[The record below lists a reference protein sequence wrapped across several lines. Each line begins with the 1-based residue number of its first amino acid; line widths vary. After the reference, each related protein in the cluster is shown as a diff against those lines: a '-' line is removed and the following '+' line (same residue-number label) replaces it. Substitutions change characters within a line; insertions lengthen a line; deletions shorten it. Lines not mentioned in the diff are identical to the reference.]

1 MTKLIRVTLAVLS
14 IALVFTAW
22 APAETGADVYKA
34 KCALCHGADG
44 KGTAVGKKL
53 GSQDL
58 TSADAQ
64 KQSDADLTTIIMKG
78 KNKMPSYDGKLTKEQ
93 VELVLK
99 HIRTLK

>member
-1 MTKLIRVTLAVLS
+1 MTNLIRVTLAVLS
-14 IALVFTAW
+14 TALVLTAW

-53 GSQDL
+53 GAHDL
-58 TSADAQ
+58 TSADVQ
-64 KQSDADLTTIIMKG
+64 KQSDADLATVVTKG
-78 KNKMPSYDGKLTKEQ
+78 KNKMPPYDGKLTKEQ
-93 VELVLK
+93 TDLVLK